1 MAEEGTCESGS
12 EDAVASVCA
21 IFIQLLPSFLPNS
34 KSALQAEAKRLF
46 ALWVLAAA
54 AAAATWPL
62 AGVSVSTAPI
72 RANLN
77 IHDQA
82 ESGMVAIAH
91 AAL

>member
-21 IFIQLLPSFLPNS
+21 IFIQLLPSFGATS

-46 ALWVLAAA
+46 ALWVLA

-82 ESGMVAIAH
+82 ASGMVAIAH

>member
-21 IFIQLLPSFLPNS
+21 VFIQLLPSFGANS

-46 ALWVLAAA
+46 ALWVLAA